1 MQMQSREVFISY
13 AWGGESE
20 NIVNEI
26 DKAFEQKSI
35 TLIRDKRDLGF
46 KGMITN
52 FMEQIGAGKAIV
64 VVISDKYLKSPY
76 CMFELLEIYRNMKFA
91 ERIFPVVMEDAQI
104 FEPIHRLHYLKYW
117 QDKKNELDEA
127 IKQFGTDPITV
138 IGDDYKTY
146 KKIFDNFGEIIN
158 ILKDINS
165 LSPQMHRD
173 AEFKI
178 LIEALEYQINKNLP
192 TSKIAEN
199 PISTIENTTNLQGN
213 GNIVIQGSSSS
224 NISINTSQPTQ
235 SAQSNSNQV
244 DALRDKRKNDLLKQ
258 IDMQTGLLNSYE
270 EKLILNDDDP
280 KKVMIFEREI
290 AKIKERISSINQ
302 ELNAN

>member
-91 ERIFPVVMEDAQI
+91 ERIFPVVMEDSQI

-127 IKQFGTDPITV
+127 IKQFGTDAITV